1 VGIGPARRS
10 LSSHVWGTP
19 LVLAVSGV
27 FPTSATG
34 MVVVSK
40 ERINSISNL
49 VVNGG
54 TAPCGFN
61 AWTRRRANGQLQIL
75 AT

>member
-1 VGIGPARRS
+1 MFG
-10 LSSHVWGTP
+10 
-19 LVLAVSGV
+19 VS
-27 FPTSATG
+27 PTSATG
-34 MVVVSK
+34 MAGVSK
-40 ERINSISNL
+40 ERINCISNL

-54 TAPCGFN
+54 TVPYGFN